1 MHGSS
6 SFTGGHSFA
15 GTSSSFHSSGIYGGH
30 GYHGGWGGNGWH
42 GGWGGYGWRGGWGG
56 CWGCGFGWG
65 WGWGGWWGPGWGLG
79 WGWGWPGYVGYY
91 NPFWYNPYWGWPGYG
106 YGYGDPGYGITYG
119 NPDDSSSN
127 LSPDYGSGSY
137 SNNSGTYD
145 SGTATNPSSADNSV
159 EAIEPQ
165 GSPDDNPDT
174 GNVAA
179 STPTVL
185 IYLKDGTTY
194 AATDYWLADGQL
206 HYVVSYAGESTLDMD
221 DVDLQRTVDENARRG
236 VTFSLKPRPNRA
248 NPPPTPNG
256 ESSAAPTQSIGAAE
270 PVQPSRSGNRSSA
283 RSQRD
288 AAIANRNHLANDLSH
303 SQKGPAFVRPL
314 TLPPVCTG
322 LLSVN

>member
-1 MHGSS
+1 MSSTHLGGPLNVHGSS
-6 SFTGGHSFA
+6 SSFAGGHSFSA
-15 GTSSSFHSSGIYGGH
+15 SSNFHSSGIYAGG
-30 GYHGGWGGNGWH
+30 YH

-65 WGWGGWWGPGWGLG
+65 WGWGWGLGWGGWWGPGWGF
-79 WGWGWPGYVGYY
+79 GWGWPGYGY
-91 NPFWYNPYWGWPGYG
+91 YNPYWGWPGYG
-106 YGYGDPGYGITYG
+106 YGDPGYGVTYS

-137 SNNSGTYD
+137 SNNSGGYD
-145 SGTATNPSSADNSV
+145 SGVNLNSNSNPADNSA

-194 AATDYWLADGQL
+194 AASDYWLADGQL
-206 HYVVSYAGESTLDMD
+206 HYIVNYGGESTLNMD

-236 VTFSLKPRPNRA
+236 VNFSLKPRPNRM
-248 NPPPTPNG
+248 NPQPGSNG
-256 ESSAAPTQSIGAAE
+256 ESSTAPSNQTAQPNRYNNAAPATAPA
-270 PVQPSRSGNRSSA
+270 PPPNATPQPQTETT
-283 RSQRD
+283 SQT
-288 AAIANRNHLANDLSH
+288 I
-303 SQKGPAFVRPL
+303 
-314 TLPPVCTG
+314 
-322 LLSVN
+322 